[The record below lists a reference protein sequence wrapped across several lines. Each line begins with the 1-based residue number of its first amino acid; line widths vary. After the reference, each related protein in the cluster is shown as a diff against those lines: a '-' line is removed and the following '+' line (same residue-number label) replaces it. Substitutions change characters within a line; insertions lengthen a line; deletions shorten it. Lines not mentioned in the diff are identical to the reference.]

1 MAKQKAREGP
11 RSLLSGG
18 PQGHREMDTGSS
30 QQLVRG
36 RAGLQGITSA
46 CCEPA
51 FAQAPLVRPRS
62 GGPLCYISLNLGD
75 QLQAGLHLNILEP
88 VAISATPPT
97 PPRRKNILLASLL
110 VFRNHRCHKP
120 PAPSSPRGRE
130 PRNVR
135 AHGHSACSEIRLH
148 LQENNRFFFWH
159 FHIDIHSSR
168 HTEQRAQP
176 VLLDASTCLLMQVC
190 HKVKL
195 QLSVFS

>member
-36 RAGLQGITSA
+36 RASLQGITSA
-46 CCEPA
+46 CCESA

-62 GGPLCYISLNLGD
+62 SGPLCYISLNLGD

-159 FHIDIHSSR
+159 FHIDILQDTQSNEPSQSFW
-168 HTEQRAQP
+168 TLPPA
-176 VLLDASTCLLMQVC
+176 CLC
-190 HKVKL
+190 RSATK
-195 QLSVFS
+195 